1 MGATCPSVGAPRPHP
16 AVTSVA
22 AFGIETKSNKTQTV
36 LDHGSMEAHHPR
48 FRKLRQEDWEF
59 KASLGSFVRPISS
72 FKKKKKKSKRLEV
85 QLSGRTLA

>member
-1 MGATCPSVGAPRPHP
+1 
-16 AVTSVA
+16 
-22 AFGIETKSNKTQTV
+22 
-36 LDHGSMEAHHPR
+36 MEAHHPR

-72 FKKKKKKSKRLEV
+72 LKKKKKSKRLEV

>member
-1 MGATCPSVGAPRPHP
+1 
-16 AVTSVA
+16 
-22 AFGIETKSNKTQTV
+22 
-36 LDHGSMEAHHPR
+36 MEAHHPR

-72 FKKKKKKSKRLEV
+72 LKKKKSKRLEV